1 MESLTVSPAARLRG
15 TLDVPGDKSISHRAL
30 LFGGIASGPTRITR
44 MLDAEDCRATQ
55 RALAALG
62 VPIRWTGDE
71 VVVDGRGLRG
81 LTPPAQPLDCGNSGT
96 TMRLLLGLL
105 AGQPFAATLTG
116 DASLSRRPM
125 ARVTHVLRAMGARYD
140 GREDAN
146 FAPLTVRGGPLHGIT
161 YEMPVP
167 SAQAKS
173 AILLAGLYA
182 DGHTVVKEPIPTRD
196 HTERMLLAMG
206 AGTALSIIGDPSDG
220 RTITLRGPSTSSG
233 QALTGQ
239 TFHIPGDF
247 SSAAFWL
254 VAAALR
260 PGSSVMVRDVGLN
273 PTRTAALDVLRAM
286 GALVTVRETED
297 AWEPRGDVTV
307 EHAPLHGTTIERA
320 MIPRLIDELPILM
333 IAAAAAEGRT
343 VIEGAG
349 ELRVKETDRI
359 QSMVTGLKALGGR
372 ASVEAETVVIEG
384 PTRFRGGRIPSYG
397 DHRTAMAFA
406 IAALAANGPIVIEDT
421 ACIRTSYPAFPET
434 LQALA
439 TKP

>member
-1 MESLTVSPAARLRG
+1 MESLTVSPAALLRG

-62 VPIRWTGDE
+62 VPIRWTDDE
-71 VVVDGRGLRG
+71 VVVEGRGLHG
-81 LTPPAQPLDCGNSGT
+81 LTAPAAPLDCGNSGT
-96 TMRLLLGLL
+96 TMRLFLGLL
-105 AGQPFAATLTG
+105 AGQPFAATVTG
-116 DASLSRRPM
+116 DPSLSKRPM
-125 ARVTHVLRAMGARYD
+125 ARVTHVLRTMGARVEGHD
-140 GREDAN
+140 DAN
-146 FAPLTVRGGPLHGIT
+146 FAPLTVRGGALHGIT
-161 YEMPVP
+161 YDMPVP
-167 SAQAKS
+167 SAQVKS

-220 RTITLRGPSTSSG
+220 RTITLRGG
-233 QALTGQ
+233 QPLTGQ
-239 TFHIPGDF
+239 TFCIPGDL

-260 PGSSVMVRDVGLN
+260 PGSSVTVRDVGLN
-273 PTRTAALDVLRAM
+273 PTRNAALDVLRTM
-286 GALVTVRETED
+286 GASVTVREAPD
-297 AWEPRGDVTV
+297 DGWELRGDVTV
-307 EHAPLHGTTIERA
+307 EHAPLRGTTIA
-320 MIPRLIDELPILM
+320 SAVIPMLIDELPILM
-333 IAAAAAEGRT
+333 IAAAVAEGRT
-343 VIEGAG
+343 VIEGAR

-359 QSMVTGLKALGGR
+359 HSMVTGLQALGAR
-372 ASVEAETVVIEG
+372 ASVEGDTVVIEG
-384 PTRFRGGRIPSYG
+384 PTRFRGGRITSYG

-406 IAALAANGPIVIEDT
+406 IAALAADGPVTIEDT

-434 LQALA
+434 LRALA
-439 TKP
+439 QQSS